1 MRMTIRSR
9 LARENGQTMA
19 EYAVTLAVITIA
31 TVGVFT
37 ALFGSIS
44 SVLNNA
50 VSIF

>member
-9 LARENGQTMA
+9 VARENGQTMA

-37 ALFGSIS
+37 ALFGGIS
-44 SVLNNA
+44 RAVNNVVA
-50 VSIF
+50 IF